1 MIKKIV
7 LTIFLLLIVPVL
19 IIAGILFFRPVLI
32 INPKNVAFVLRQ
44 TKILKSWKWN
54 SAKFTHEWHAWND
67 RGFSGSFDGF
77 CFAYGD
83 TPMSVDTCM
92 EKISWSIRLKNLKTI
107 TVEPFVID
115 SSFLKVVPPP
125 EEKKEKTPPPDIYKY
140 WKMLWSDLVPDMDF
154 KFHKIMIKD
163 KTFDLSLL
171 KTAKSLNV
179 SALKFTLEADPE
191 KFILR
196 APTPYPIPKKLP
208 LAKEPIY
215 LRNFVLTGNVKE
227 SGIPLDL
234 KGFLEG
240 VDINVDSYI
249 DLPLQDDL
257 SSTAFI
263 KKVLLATKAK
273 ASLHHVKQTIFE
285 YAPRP
290 YHILPAPLNVMDGS
304 IILNVTTNNHDDK
317 DKINVKAD
325 TSIDLKSPHQA
336 FIVDIAG
343 LVPLDL
349 KTYKP
354 TEVVLDLNFKNVK
367 IQLPR
372 LSKKSPPPQFSPD
385 SRFKKKILPP
395 KKKESLPMDLELK
408 ALNEKAMHIRTNLLD
423 EPLRL
428 NFDLKVMNGKVSDGY
443 VKVLPLKTTVFKR
456 PIRVSSLNLKFNK
469 SSETLIDAI
478 LNFPLP
484 EYKITLKLEGPVSKP
499 RYAFESDPPL
509 PQNDIYAVLL
519 FGRPL
524 ADLNPDD
531 KTAAS
536 KTNQLLSQG
545 ILSLSVLYFLSGSP
559 VEYVGYDPSSKNA
572 TAQFGLGKKSSLR
585 VGGGSEGVNSTAVR
599 RSLGKG
605 WYLDT
610 SVQETNKSESSS
622 SSGVR
627 DYGVLLERIISY

>member
-1 MIKKIV
+1 MIKKIL
-7 LTIFLLLIVPVL
+7 LTIVFLIIVPVL
-19 IIAGILFFRPVLI
+19 IFAGVLFFRPALI
-32 INPKNVAFVLRQ
+32 INPKNVAFILRH
-44 TKILKSWKWN
+44 TNILKTWKWD
-54 SAKFTHEWHAWND
+54 SARFTHEWHAWND

-77 CFAYGD
+77 CLSYGD

-92 EKISWSIRLKNLKTI
+92 EKISWSIRLKSLKMI

-115 SSFLKVVPPP
+115 SSFLKIVPPP

-140 WKMLWSDLVPDMDF
+140 WTMLWSDLVPDMDF

-163 KTFDLSLL
+163 KTFDLSLI
-171 KTAKSLNV
+171 KMAKKLNV
-179 SALKFTLEADPE
+179 SALKFNLDADPE
-191 KFILR
+191 KFTLK
-196 APTPYPIPKKLP
+196 APSPYPIPKKLP

-215 LRNFVLTGNVKE
+215 LRDFILQGFVKKT
-227 SGIPLDL
+227 GIPLDL

-240 VDINVDSYI
+240 IHIKVDSYI
-249 DLPLQDDL
+249 DLPLKDDL
-257 SSTAFI
+257 SSIAFI
-263 KKVLLATKAK
+263 KKVLLATKAI
-273 ASLHHVKQTIFE
+273 ATLNNVKRTIFE

-290 YHILPAPLNVMDGS
+290 YHILPAPFNVMDGS
-304 IILNVTTNNHDDK
+304 IILNVSTSKHDK
-317 DKINVKAD
+317 TEMINVNAG
-325 TSIDLKSPHQA
+325 TSIDLTSPHQA

-343 LVPLDL
+343 VVPLDL

-354 TEVVLDLNFKNVK
+354 KEVILDLNFKNVK

-385 SRFKKKILPP
+385 SRFKKRILPP
-395 KKKESLPMDLELK
+395 EKKEGVPIDLELK

-423 EPLRL
+423 EALRL
-428 NFDLKVMNGKVSDGY
+428 NFDLKILNGKVADGF

-456 PIRVSSLNLKFNK
+456 PIRVNSLNLKFNK

-478 LNFPLP
+478 IKFPLP

-499 RYAFESDPPL
+499 RYAFESDPSL

-585 VGGGSEGVNSTAVR
+585 VGGGSEGVNSTAIR

-610 SVQETNKSESSS
+610 SVQESNKSETSS